1 MINLRYHIVSLT
13 AVFLAIGIGLT
24 LGSTFLDRATVDN
37 LNAQLENLETSLQ
50 DRDTRIDELE
60 SERGPNREVQTALDE
75 QALGL
80 LDGRLA
86 GVPVAIMAS
95 RGVDEDDVRG
105 SLQALEAA
113 GADVQGLFW
122 FTDRFALD
130 EPTEIDDLATALDEE
145 SQDPSRLRRM
155 VIAALGDEL
164 VTRQVAG
171 GTSDDGTSDDG
182 VPGDEDAGD
191 PDTADPDA
199 GGEEAPTEG
208 GPEEE
213 VTQDPVVGETG
224 TTSDPGDTELLAAL
238 VESGFI
244 DFEAVPGATET
255 PLFPAGTRIL
265 LIGGSSSVPDDLV
278 VEPLLGEMGSS
289 TVPLLMVAG
298 SARADDGEISD
309 LVNVIRE
316 DERLRELV
324 STVDDLEHFDGWAAM
339 VLALADTDEGVVG
352 HYGVADGA
360 SRLLPAL
367 PAA

>member
-37 LNAQLENLETSLQ
+37 LNAQLENLETSLE
-50 DRDTRIDELE
+50 DRDVRIDELE
-60 SERGPNREVQTALDE
+60 SERGTSQAVQTALDE

-80 LDGRLA
+80 LAGRLE
-86 GVPVAIMAS
+86 GVPVAVMAS

-105 SLQALEAA
+105 SLQSLEAA
-113 GADVQGLFW
+113 GADVQGIFW
-122 FTDRFALD
+122 FTDRFALE
-130 EPTEIDDLATALDEE
+130 EPAEIDDLAAVLDEE

-155 VIAALGDEL
+155 VIATLGDEL
-164 VTRQVAG
+164 LTRQVSSGPA
-171 GTSDDGTSDDG
+171 DDGAADDGAADDG
-182 VPGDEDAGD
+182 VPGDEDPTEVPSGD
-191 PDTADPDA
+191 P
-199 GGEEAPTEG
+199 APTEEG
-208 GPEEE
+208 AEAPPEDEQDVA
-213 VTQDPVVGETG
+213 VT
-224 TTSDPGDTELLAAL
+224 DPGETELLASL
-238 VESGFI
+238 VDVGFI
-244 DFEAVPGATET
+244 DFEPVPGASET
-255 PLFPAGTRIL
+255 PLFPDGTRIL

-278 VEPLLGEMGSS
+278 VEPLLAEMGSS
-289 TVPLLMVAG
+289 TTVPLLMVAG